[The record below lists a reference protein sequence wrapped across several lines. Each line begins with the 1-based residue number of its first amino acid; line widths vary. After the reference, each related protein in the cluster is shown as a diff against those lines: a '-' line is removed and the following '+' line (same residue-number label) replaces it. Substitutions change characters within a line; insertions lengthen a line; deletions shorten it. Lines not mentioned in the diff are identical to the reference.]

1 MEALGS
7 EIPSRV
13 CHPGRGLSLEI
24 LPVGEYGEYRFT
36 RRSRNKL
43 ASRRKLMHVRDEECN
58 FAAAGM
64 QVAKLLVGNGKR
76 SFRMLNV
83 D

>member
-1 MEALGS
+1 
-7 EIPSRV
+7 
-13 CHPGRGLSLEI
+13 
-24 LPVGEYGEYRFT
+24 
-36 RRSRNKL
+36 
-43 ASRRKLMHVRDEECN
+43 MHVRDEECN

-76 SFRMLNV
+76 SFRMLSV